1 VKWLEADVVIV
12 GSGAGGGT
20 VAAALGPLCQ
30 QGARVLLL
38 EKGARL
44 ADEELTGREVEM
56 ARALYEQGGG
66 VLTAER
72 TLSLAMGSTFGGSTA
87 VYTGTSLRPAGR
99 VIRGW
104 DVPGLTH
111 AELAARCAHFEED
124 NGVHL
129 LPEEELNDNNRLFRL
144 GAERLGWG
152 AEQFPVNTRACRGSG
167 LCNLGCA
174 NGGKQGTNR
183 VQLPRAERDGVEVV
197 TRCEA
202 LRVEPLG
209 GRLVVRAVVRERAS
223 GAPGEP
229 STWEPGEYAISA
241 RAVVSCAGAVGS
253 PALLL
258 RSGLGGGLPRLGR
271 GFTCQP
277 AVIVVAEHERP
288 LTNTVGHPK
297 SFYVDRAAEE
307 GWLLEACMYFPFTTA
322 RSLTGFGAEHEAL
335 LRAYP
340 RLQMMLVLAIDEVDA
355 HNRVTIDRAGRPVV
369 RYRFTPEVVRRL
381 ADGSRAAA
389 RLAFAAGARRV
400 HVPVADPSTIE
411 AADVERLDARVTPEM
426 FVEGRV
432 AVSAAHLMGGCGMGR
447 GAHDSVT
454 CGRGRVHGVPGL
466 YVADASL
473 FPAAVEINPYLTIM
487 ALAERVAEAVRDDLQ
502 VVAPAGARA

>member
-1 VKWLEADVVIV
+1 MRWLECDVAIV

-20 VAAALGPLCQ
+20 VAETLGPLCQ
-30 QGARVLLL
+30 PGHRVILL
-38 EKGARL
+38 EKGPRL
-44 ADEELTGREVEM
+44 ADRELTGSEVEM
-56 ARALYEQGGG
+56 ARTLYEQGGG
-66 VLTAER
+66 ALTAER
-72 TLSLAMGSTFGGSTA
+72 TLSLAMGSTYGGSTA
-87 VYTGTSLRPAGR
+87 VYTGTSLRPAER
-99 VIRGW
+99 VIRAW

-111 AELAARCAHFEED
+111 EELVGRCARFEEA

-129 LPEEELNDNNRLFRL
+129 VPEGELNDNNRLFRL
-144 GAERLGWG
+144 GAERLGWH
-152 AEQFPVNTRACRGSG
+152 AEQFPVNTRSCRGSG

-209 GRLVVRAVVRERAS
+209 GRLVVRAVVRERAP

-229 STWEPGEYAISA
+229 SPWIAGEYAISA
-241 RAVVSCAGAVGS
+241 RSVVVSAGAVGS

-258 RSGLGGGLPRLGR
+258 RSGLGANLPRLGH

-277 AVIVVAEHERP
+277 AVIVVAEHEQA
-288 LTNTVGHPK
+288 LTNVVGHPK
-297 SFYVDRAAEE
+297 SFYIDRAAEE

-322 RSLTGFGAEHEAL
+322 RSLTGFGPEHEAL

-340 RLQMMLVLAIDEVDA
+340 RLQMQLVLGIDEVDPL
-355 HNRVTIDRAGRPVV
+355 NRVTVDRAGRPVV
-369 RYRFTPEVVRRL
+369 HYHFTPRVIRRL
-381 ADGSRAAA
+381 VAGSRAAA

-400 HVPVADPSTIE
+400 HVPVADPSLID
-411 AADVERLDARVTPEM
+411 AADARWLDARVTEDM

-447 GAHDSVT
+447 HAQDSVT
-454 CGRGRVHGVPGL
+454 SARGQVHGVPGL

-473 FPAAVEINPYLTIM
+473 FPAAAEINPYLTIM
-487 ALAERVAEAVRDDLQ
+487 ALAERVAEAVRDDLR
-502 VVAPAGARA
+502 VPSPVGAGA